1 MPIACVSCSSNQRFK
16 TRLFPLEFQ
25 SEDSRVASSPS
36 PGPLR
41 APAGTLLSG
50 LETPSLRL
58 GVLSTDLVLTP
69 PILIIIIADSD
80 RISARF
86 KSDTE
91 ISWISKVTSVMLR
104 ANVRKVGLFMPQ

>member
-1 MPIACVSCSSNQRFK
+1 MLTACVSCLSNHRFK
-16 TRLFPLEFQ
+16 TRLVPLEFQ

-36 PGPLR
+36 PGPLHALCSAR
-41 APAGTLLSG
+41 DSPLW
-50 LETPSLRL
+50 TPSLRL

-80 RISARF
+80 RIPARF
-86 KSDTE
+86 KSDPE
-91 ISWISKVTSVMLR
+91 ISSISKETSVMLR

>member
-50 LETPSLRL
+50 LETPSLR
-58 GVLSTDLVLTP
+58 S
-69 PILIIIIADSD
+69 
-80 RISARF
+80 
-86 KSDTE
+86 E
-91 ISWISKVTSVMLR
+91 CSVQTWSSH
-104 ANVRKVGLFMPQ
+104 NPS